1 MYLIQQ
7 TKFQIEFLTPKNVI
21 KIVLIFLLLTKGLL
35 LLESIIFLTLKPLA
49 PFFFVKIAR
58 KY

>member
-21 KIVLIFLLLTKGLL
+21 KIVIFLLLTKGLL

-49 PFFFVKIAR
+49 PLFFLSK
-58 KY
+58 